1 MIQQK
6 CLLRNGSVVASRRQ
20 GGGNG
25 LAASLKTETVSGGAV
40 ARRRGPGTAMIG
52 RNHVHAACRRSR
64 GARTRDRQACQCG
77 LRSVGFTDRS
87 QTQETE
93 NP

>member
-25 LAASLKTETVSGGAV
+25 LAVSLKTETVSGGAV
-40 ARRRGPGTAMIG
+40 ARGAAQQIQCILAFARDWER
-52 RNHVHAACRRSR
+52 HVSWDGHDWTEP
-64 GARTRDRQACQCG
+64 RTRG
-77 LRSVGFTDRS
+77 LPALARG
-87 QTQETE
+87 
-93 NP
+93 